1 MESRTAGTPWEREL
15 LLRGNI
21 ARGATS
27 KLTAVVEE
35 YVHYRCDVGA
45 RSELWLFC
53 DEKGTRSTWF
63 ITSARAAG
71 LSQLHLAKLGERP
84 RITDDI
90 VRQVTRSYPFV
101 DVNWRELRE
110 QVNNRVELFDPK
122 SNQVQKLVSTLR
134 NLNLDLAD
142 LFPPLLDVSHAPEA
156 GQEIVTQLRLLHSTV
171 GVKLDQFD
179 RAPHRGVLA
188 DRKFR

>member
-1 MESRTAGTPWEREL
+1 VAFLRRKGNTFYLVHNVREGG
-15 LLRGNI
+15 RV
-21 ARGATS
+21 
-27 KLTAVVEE
+27 K
-35 YVHYRCDVGA
+35 
-45 RSELWLFC
+45 
-53 DEKGTRSTWF
+53 
-63 ITSARAAG
+63 
-71 LSQLHLAKLGERP
+71 QLHLAKLGERP

-90 VRQVTRSYPFV
+90 VRQVTRDYPFLE
-101 DVNWRELRE
+101 VNWRDLRE

-134 NLNLDLAD
+134 TLNLDLAD
-142 LFPPLLDVSHAPEA
+142 LFPPLLDVSQSPEA

-179 RAPHRGVLA
+179 RAPHRGVFA